1 MDERGS
7 GGAAEREGG
16 SLLGPRLVAVFLV
29 ALAGLLLQQALQIGS
44 TRGYSVVGPTTI
56 PLVVASVLLL
66 LGVLLAVR
74 CTLARTI
81 DADLAARSMDEEV
94 ATHWPTVGI
103 TLGILVVYA
112 LALNGFRLAG
122 VVVPGLGYVV
132 ATGVFLPV
140 TARVL
145 GSRHL
150 LRDAIIGFV
159 VAAVVYFAFTR
170 FLGVRLPAG
179 LLDVVGL

>member
-7 GGAAEREGG
+7 GVAARSASG
-16 SLLGPRLVAVFLV
+16 SLLGPRLVAIFLI

-56 PLVVASVLLL
+56 PLVVASVLML
-66 LGVLLAVR
+66 LGIVLAVR

-81 DADLAARSMDEEV
+81 DSDLAARSGEEEV

-103 TLGILVVYA
+103 TLGILIVYA
-112 LALNGFRLAG
+112 VALNGLRISG
-122 VVVPGLGYVV
+122 VAVPGLGYVL
-132 ATGVFLPV
+132 ATGLFLPA

-150 LRDAIIGFV
+150 LRDVVIGFA
-159 VAAVVYFAFTR
+159 VAIVVYFAFTR
-170 FLGVRLPAG
+170 FLGVRLPPGVLG
-179 LLDVVGL
+179 LIGL

>member
-7 GGAAEREGG
+7 GGAAEQESG

-56 PLVVASVLLL
+56 PLVVAGVLLL
-66 LGVLLAVR
+66 LGIVLAVR

-81 DADLAARSMDEEV
+81 DADLAARASEEEI
-94 ATHWPTVGI
+94 ATHWPTVSI
-103 TLGILVVYA
+103 ILGILVLYA
-112 LALNGFRLAG
+112 VALNGFRLVG
-122 VVVPGLGYVV
+122 VVVPGLGYVL
-132 ATGVFLPV
+132 ATGLFLPL

-150 LRDAIIGFV
+150 LRDAVIGF
-159 VAAVVYFAFTR
+159 AIAIVVYLAFTR
-170 FLGVRLPAG
+170 FLGVRLPSG
-179 LLDVVGL
+179 VLDLVGL